1 MESGMECAGTARHG
15 RSPKGMRAAASRSK
29 HQNRKLIAVIALFA
43 LAFIVVAALP
53 AMRAA
58 KPDAAPKGAVAV
70 QGDWIDCNT
79 VTETKDKGDHQLI
92 TVAIAEKFTGALSGT
107 YEGTEQ
113 NDVRPDGSGT
123 FKGSGVFTGE
133 ITGRAGTAVMTYSG
147 TLDKDGHAVAHW
159 VLDQG
164 TDALARID
172 GQGTFEG
179 RQTEQRPDGCGNT
192 ESQSAFAGTYKGTV
206 QFPPK

>member
-1 MESGMECAGTARHG
+1 MEPGKQKGRKRTART
-15 RSPKGMRAAASRSK
+15 
-29 HQNRKLIAVIALFA
+29 ALFVLTVTA
-43 LAFIVVAALP
+43 AIVVLP
-53 AMRAA
+53 GIRAA
-58 KPDAAPKGAVAV
+58 KPKMNDAAPKSAVAV
-70 QGDWIDCNT
+70 QGEWIDCNT
-79 VTETKDKGDHQLI
+79 VTESKEKGDHQLI
-92 TVAIAEKFTGALSGT
+92 TVAIAEKFSGTLNGT

-123 FKGSGVFTGE
+123 FKGSGVFTGNVSE
-133 ITGRAGTAVMTYSG
+133 RAGTAVMTYSG
-147 TLDKDGHAVAHW
+147 TIDKDGHAVAHW

-179 RQTEQRPDGCGNT
+179 RQTEQRPSGCADA

-206 QFPPK
+206 QFPAK